1 MAIKTYFKA
10 EDLSHNAIV
19 VVGYNRIASIKRLLS
34 SITIACYD
42 DEVPLVISIDRSG
55 NEELYAYV
63 DDFSWE
69 HGNKYVIIQEE
80 RRGLKEHI
88 YRCGDLSQYF
98 KSITILEDDLFVS
111 PYFYQY
117 VKQTVEKYGDN
128 PNVAGI
134 SLYRNEFNGF
144 NSLPLFFLN
153 IGHDVFAYQSTST
166 WGETFTYDMWKPF
179 RKWLE
184 QWNGDFSN
192 VDMYQTIKNWDK
204 AWSKYFEAYL
214 ILENKYFIYP
224 YLSVSTNNNDA
235 GTHVTSVDIN
245 NTYQAELLYGERK
258 FILPEFE
265 DLVKYDTYAQC
276 ELLKE
281 HIGLDSI
288 AIDLN
293 GNRENVAQF
302 RYLLTIKP
310 QNYKI
315 VKSYG
320 LRLRPMELNVLL
332 DIPGQEIYLY
342 DTSFSATNKHS
353 HSVKRMLA
361 DYYLREYSSKLVYN
375 KAFHFIIKY
384 MKSWLQKCWRKLNK
398 FM

>member
-1 MAIKTYFKA
+1 MAFETIFKK
-10 EDLSHNAIV
+10 EDLSYNAIV
-19 VVGYNRIASIKRLLS
+19 VVGYNRIISIKRLLDS
-34 SITIACYD
+34 LSKAFYD
-42 DEVPLVISIDRSG
+42 EKVPLIISIDRSG
-55 NEELYAYV
+55 NQELYSYV
-63 DDFSWE
+63 NSFSWAY
-69 HGNKYVIIQEE
+69 GNKYVIIQEK
-80 RRGLKEHI
+80 RCGLKEHI
-88 YRCGDLSQYF
+88 YRCGDLSKFF

-111 PYFYQY
+111 PFFYQY
-117 VKQTVEKYGDN
+117 VKQTVEKYGED
-128 PNVAGI
+128 PNIGGI

-144 NSLPLFFLN
+144 NCLPLYFLN

-166 WGETFTYDMWKPF
+166 WGETFTYYMWKPF

-184 QWNGDFSN
+184 QWNGDFSK

-235 GTHVTSVDIN
+235 GTHVTSVGIN
-245 NTYQAELLYGERK
+245 NTYQTELLYGERK
-258 FILPEFE
+258 FNLPEFQ

-281 HIGLDSI
+281 HLGLDSI
-288 AIDLN
+288 AVDLY
-293 GNRENVAQF
+293 GNRENVTQF

-310 QNYKI
+310 QKYKI
-315 VKSYG
+315 VKRYA
-320 LRLRPMELNVLL
+320 LRLRPVELNVLL
-332 DIPGQEIYLY
+332 DIPGHEIYLY
-342 DTSFSATNKHS
+342 DASLGATNKYS
-353 HSVKRMLA
+353 HSVRRMLA

-375 KAFHFIIKY
+375 KAFHYIIKY
-384 MKSWLQKCWRKLNK
+384 IRSWLQKCWRKLNK